1 MELFNDWLWWI
12 FDHLPFTHVVRILD
26 CYLVEG
32 YKIFY
37 RIAFALVRTFV
48 KYIRS
53 GNSKWNGLIDSRG
66 VKGAFI
72 YFCKEIPVSCTFT
85 VWKFHDFFITQI
97 LREIN
102 RSTKSAILTNS
113 EPLELQ
119 KVCF

>member
-1 MELFNDWLWWI
+1 MLESQASHDEIMELFSDWLWWM

-37 RIAFALVRTFV
+37 RITFALIRTFV

-72 YFCKEIPVSCTFT
+72 YFCKEIPVSLI
-85 VWKFHDFFITQI
+85 FHFNVFSIHYV
-97 LREIN
+97 L
-102 RSTKSAILTNS
+102 
-113 EPLELQ
+113 
-119 KVCF
+119 C

>member
-37 RIAFALVRTFV
+37 RIAFALLRTFV

-53 GNSKWNGLIDSRG
+53 GNSKWNGMIDSRG
-66 VKGAFI
+66 VKEAFI
-72 YFCKEIPVSCTFT
+72 YFCKEIPVNSIIFPILIQFIFNVFC
-85 VWKFHDFFITQI
+85 VEIGVSRKF
-97 LREIN
+97 
-102 RSTKSAILTNS
+102 SAERFQNS
-113 EPLELQ
+113 WIQ
-119 KVCF
+119 QGQY